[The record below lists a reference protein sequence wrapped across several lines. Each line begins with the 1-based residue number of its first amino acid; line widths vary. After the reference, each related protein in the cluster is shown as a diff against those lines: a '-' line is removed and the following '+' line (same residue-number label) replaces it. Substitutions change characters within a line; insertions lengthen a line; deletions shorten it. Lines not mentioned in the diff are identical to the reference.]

1 MTSSIKKLD
10 KEFICFLYRKKHMN
24 IVRLSY
30 DYRIINVSYDRKKI
44 YVKKYMIQKSDQ
56 FRTIKL
62 RFIY

>member
-1 MTSSIKKLD
+1 
-10 KEFICFLYRKKHMN
+10 MN